1 VATVGRWDSPEAELV
16 APLVQ
21 EALNN
26 GKIIGTICNGASFLC
41 SHGFLNNVK
50 HTGNGLDQLKH
61 WGGEKYTNEA
71 GYVEAQVASD
81 KNIVTSNGV
90 GHLEFTHVILLSD
103 KGLRMLTDGE

>member
-71 GYVEAQVASD
+71 GYVKAQAVCD

-103 KGLRMLTDGE
+103 KGLRMPTNGE